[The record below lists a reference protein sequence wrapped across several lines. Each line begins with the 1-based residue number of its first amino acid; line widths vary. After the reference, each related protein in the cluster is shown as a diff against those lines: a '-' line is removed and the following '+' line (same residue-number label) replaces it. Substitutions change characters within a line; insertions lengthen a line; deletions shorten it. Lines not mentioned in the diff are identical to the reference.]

1 MLQLSWLNNMVL
13 LREEQIKEKVNDAVL
28 TVSKELAQY
37 KGNFLANNKSVA
49 SGNIFTE
56 DYSARDYLRPLTIG
70 RRFSAQEIYEK
81 IKLVFIQK
89 GLEEM
94 DFEFAVEIM
103 NPPTIE
109 RQSQNYQKEIIDTVN
124 NHSVYNGIITN
135 VKINKV

>member
-1 MLQLSWLNNMVL
+1 MVL

-81 IKLVFIQK
+81 IKLVFIQ
-89 GLEEM
+89 
-94 DFEFAVEIM
+94 
-103 NPPTIE
+103 
-109 RQSQNYQKEIIDTVN
+109 
-124 NHSVYNGIITN
+124 
-135 VKINKV
+135 